1 MTLPY
6 KSGTVRVS
14 SVYGWRTLGGA
25 REYHRGVDLVSTGKT
40 VTAAVAGTVG
50 QSIMITD
57 STNRTSEWGNYVRVD
72 GVDGRKYYYCHLAK
86 RLVERGAKVAV
97 GDAIGIEGSTGKS
110 TDSHLHF
117 EVRENGKSIDPTAI
131 IGIKNTVGAVRAAKT
146 PTKIPVQTNYTINGL
161 TICRADDFSI
171 EYCDRKKKNIP
182 EDRYINGGFFG
193 NYKSA
198 SGALFT
204 LPVGNLVCD
213 IGGVDPAAE
222 QYIKPYI
229 SGGKLRI
236 GCDNNASAQYHGRK
250 VSTLV
255 KTHSGKVYVADLS
268 APPSDAIY
276 AISGVPTVRNGDDV
290 NYYNYVKAQGWDES
304 CMYATYRNWLGIRD
318 GEIWVISGKTET
330 KNYIYGMEFWKKIRG
345 EGFADIICLDGGGSY
360 MRKTAAG
367 KYATV
372 ENRRINNYVTY

>member
-1 MTLPY
+1 MQLPY
-6 KSGTVRVS
+6 QGDVRVS
-14 SVYGWRTLGGA
+14 STFGWRTLFGK
-25 REYHRGVDLVSTGKT
+25 RVYHNGIDLVGTDKT
-40 VTAAVAGTVG
+40 VRAVVGGVVG
-50 QSIMITD
+50 QSTIITD
-57 STNRTSEWGNYVRVD
+57 PKNRTSEWGNYVRVD
-72 GVDGRKYYYCHLAK
+72 GEDGRLYYYCHLSK
-86 RLVERGAKVAV
+86 RLVSRGDKVSV
-97 GDAIGIEGSTGKS
+97 GDALGIEGSTGKS
-110 TDSHLHF
+110 TGSHLHL

-131 IGIKNTVGAVRAAKT
+131 LGIKNIVGTVQPAKTAVR
-146 PTKIPVQTNYTINGL
+146 TNYTVNGL

-198 SGALFT
+198 SGTLFT
-204 LPVGNLVCD
+204 LPVGNIVCD

-222 QYIKPYI
+222 KYIKPYI
-229 SGGKLRI
+229 SGGKLRL

-255 KTHSGKVYVADLS
+255 KTRSGKVYVADLS

-290 NYYNYVKAQGWDES
+290 DYYNYVKKQGWDES

-318 GEIWVISGKTET
+318 GEIWVISGKTYT
-330 KNYIYGMEFWKKIRG
+330 KNYSYGMEFWKKISG
-345 EGFADIICLDGGGSY
+345 EGFSDIICLDGGGSY
-360 MRKTAAG
+360 VRKTSAG

-372 ENRRINNYVTY
+372 ENRRINNYITY

>member
-1 MTLPY
+1 MLLPY
-6 KSGTVRVS
+6 KGEVRVS
-14 SVYGWRTLGGA
+14 SPFGWRMLSGK
-25 REYHRGVDLVSTGKT
+25 RVYHKGIDLVGTDKT
-40 VTAAVAGTVG
+40 VRAVVGGVVG
-50 QSIMITD
+50 QSTIIMDTA
-57 STNRTSEWGNYVRVD
+57 NRTSEWGNYVRVD
-72 GVDGRKYYYCHLAK
+72 GEDGWLYYYCHLSK
-86 RLVERGAKVAV
+86 RLVSRGDKVSV
-97 GDAIGIEGSTGKS
+97 GDALGIEGSTGKS
-110 TDSHLHF
+110 TGSHLHL

-131 IGIKNTVGAVRAAKT
+131 LGIKNIVGTVREAKT
-146 PTKIPVQTNYTINGL
+146 QERTNYTVNGL

-193 NYKSA
+193 NYKSD

-229 SGGKLRI
+229 RGGKLRM
-236 GCDNNASAQYHGRK
+236 GCDNNVSAQYHGRK

-255 KTHSGKVYVADLS
+255 KTRSGKVYVADMS
-268 APPSDAIY
+268 APPTDAIY

-290 NYYNYVKAQGWDES
+290 DYYNYVKAQGWDNS
-304 CMYATYRNWLGIRD
+304 CMYATYRNWLGVRD

-345 EGFADIICLDGGGSY
+345 EGFTDIICLDGGGSY
-360 MRKTAAG
+360 VRKTQEG
-367 KYATV
+367 TYATA
-372 ENRRINNYVTY
+372 ENRRINNYITY

>member
-1 MTLPY
+1 MQLPY
-6 KSGTVRVS
+6 KGDVRVS
-14 SVYGWRTLGGA
+14 SPFGWRTMNGE
-25 REYHRGVDLVSTGKT
+25 RVYHKGIDLVGTEKT
-40 VTAAVAGTVG
+40 VRAVVGGVVG
-50 QSIMITD
+50 QSILITD
-57 STNRTSEWGNYVRVD
+57 PKNRTSEWGNYVRVD
-72 GVDGRKYYYCHLAK
+72 GEDGRLYYYCHLSK
-86 RLVERGAKVAV
+86 RLVDRGAKVSV

-110 TDSHLHF
+110 TGSHLHF
-117 EVRENGKSIDPTAI
+117 EVRENGKSIDPTTI
-131 IGIKNTVGAVRAAKT
+131 IGIRNAVGTVQAAKT
-146 PTKIPVQTNYTINGL
+146 EMRTNYTVNGL

-198 SGALFT
+198 SGSLFT

-236 GCDNNASAQYHGRK
+236 GCDNNASSQYHGRK

-255 KTHSGKVYVADLS
+255 KTRSGKVYVADLS

-276 AISGVPTVRNGDDV
+276 AISGVPTVRGGDDV
-290 NYYNYVKAQGWDES
+290 DYYNYVKAQGWDES
-304 CMYATYRNWLGIRD
+304 CMYATYRNWMGVRD
-318 GEIWVISGKTET
+318 GKIWVISGKTAT
-330 KNYIYGMEFWKKIRG
+330 RNYIYGMEFWKKIRD
-345 EGFADIICLDGGGSY
+345 EKFDDIICLDGGGSY
-360 MRKTAAG
+360 VRKTGTG

-372 ENRRINNYVTY
+372 GNRRINNYITY